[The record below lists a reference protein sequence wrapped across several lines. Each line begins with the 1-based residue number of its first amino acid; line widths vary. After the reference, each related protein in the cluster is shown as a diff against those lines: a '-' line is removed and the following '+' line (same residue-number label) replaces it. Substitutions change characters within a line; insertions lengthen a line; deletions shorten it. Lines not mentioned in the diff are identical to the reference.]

1 MPDLRSISFPAHAAS
16 AAEAS
21 GGFHL
26 RFVERLACVGVTLLV
41 IVAIGAAWLPLADP
55 LSLDLVRILAPPSA
69 SHWLGTDELGRDL
82 LSRLVFASQSSLLI
96 TAGGTAFAL
105 SLAMLFGVTAGYLGG
120 WWDRL
125 IGLIIDAIW
134 TVPFVVLLLLILA
147 VTGISTLSLI
157 LCLGGINWVT
167 AARVL
172 RTETAALRRRDF
184 IRTARSLGANRRSIL
199 VRELLPNLFPTLL
212 ALVGYGAAEI
222 LTVETGLAFL
232 GLSLPAPTPTWGGML
247 AEGLSYFASDWWLPL
262 LPALAI
268 TLTLLIFQI
277 LARACERWAKRG

>member
-1 MPDLRSISFPAHAAS
+1 
-16 AAEAS
+16 
-21 GGFHL
+21 
-26 RFVERLACVGVTLLV
+26 
-41 IVAIGAAWLPLADP
+41 LADP